1 MSPIAVSVLDLLP
14 VRSGQTSAQA
24 MDAARS
30 AKRLGAEEVQVVYRR
45 SLKELPA
52 RIEEY
57 HHAVEEGIV
66 FNWLTNPVEYMN
78 DGNGQLCG
86 VKCIRMELGEPDASG
101 RRRPVAV
108 EGSEFVI
115 EADTAIEAIGQG
127 SNKVLL
133 STFPE
138 LSLNKWGY
146 IVADEKTGATSV
158 PGVYAGGDIVTGA
171 ATVIL
176 AMGAGKDAAVAMD
189 EFITKKRASA

>member
-1 MSPIAVSVLDLLP
+1 MNERIARLRNESFETYPSISIERARLTTDFYRANEGKYP
-14 VRSGQTSAQA
+14 VPVMRALNFKNLCEQKTLYIGK
-24 MDAARS
+24 D
-30 AKRLGAEEVQVVYRR
+30 
-45 SLKELPA
+45 ELIVGERGPA
-52 RIEEY
+52 PK
-57 HHAVEEGIV
+57 AV
-66 FNWLTNPVEYMN
+66 
-78 DGNGQLCG
+78 
-86 VKCIRMELGEPDASG
+86 
-101 RRRPVAV
+101 
-108 EGSEFVI
+108 
-115 EADTAIEAIGQG
+115 
-127 SNKVLL
+127 

>member
-1 MSPIAVSVLDLLP
+1 
-14 VRSGQTSAQA
+14 
-24 MDAARS
+24 
-30 AKRLGAEEVQVVYRR
+30 
-45 SLKELPA
+45 
-52 RIEEY
+52 
-57 HHAVEEGIV
+57 
-66 FNWLTNPVEYMN
+66 
-78 DGNGQLCG
+78 
-86 VKCIRMELGEPDASG
+86 MELGEPDASG

-189 EFITKKRASA
+189 EFITKPVEIATVERILAEPSCEPRNAA